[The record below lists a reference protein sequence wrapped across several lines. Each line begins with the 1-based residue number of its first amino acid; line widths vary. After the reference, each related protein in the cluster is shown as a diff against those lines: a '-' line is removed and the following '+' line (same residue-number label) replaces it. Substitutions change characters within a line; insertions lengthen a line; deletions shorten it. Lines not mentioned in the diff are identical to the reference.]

1 MVRFL
6 KGLGDGVKLPLV
18 GAGVVCLR
26 LAGHGAYK
34 VGVNAQGEAYHID
47 GLLYVALP
55 VAALLVG
62 IDLVDYDVVLLVAV
76 GVDVK
81 GGEPHLAGVFGA
93 GEEVEDT
100 LFFLDDARLLL
111 CAVGYALGFENGIP
125 VFLRHFDVV
134 FERRGVAELR
144 FFCEADKPLDV
155 VPLSPEQRAI
165 VRYGVIGAVGGWYA
179 ADDGEFAA
187 GVAAFQS
194 VAKVGERR
202 GGIEHF
208 DNLAVVDG
216 GELTPVGEIKARYSP
231 VGVRRSE
238 AALTGFLADNAHN
251 LCGLGVENDD
261 RHGEGKVLQVLAHAE
276 EI

>member
-1 MVRFL
+1 M
-6 KGLGDGVKLPLV
+6 
-18 GAGVVCLR
+18 
-26 LAGHGAYK
+26 
-34 VGVNAQGEAYHID
+34 
-47 GLLYVALP
+47 
-55 VAALLVG
+55 
-62 IDLVDYDVVLLVAV
+62 
-76 GVDVK
+76 
-81 GGEPHLAGVFGA
+81 
-93 GEEVEDT
+93 
-100 LFFLDDARLLL
+100 
-111 CAVGYALGFENGIP
+111 
-125 VFLRHFDVV
+125 V

-155 VPLSPEQRAI
+155 VPLPPEQRAI
-165 VRYGVIGAVGGWYA
+165 VRYGVICAVGGWYA

-194 VAKVGERR
+194 VAEVGERR

-238 AALTGFLADNAHN
+238 AAVTGFLADNAHN